1 MKIAEIMTHDPEW
14 ISPETSVEDA
24 ACKMRELD
32 AGFIPIG
39 DGQRL
44 QGILTD
50 RDIVIRAVAGGLD
63 AAISPVEDVMTPTV
77 IYCFDDQD
85 VRKAAD
91 LMAEKQVRRLI
102 VLNRDKKLTGIVSL
116 GDICV
121 KGGDN
126 EMVGDALED
135 ISQSR
140 ILTY

>member
-1 MKIAEIMTHDPEW
+1 
-14 ISPETSVEDA
+14 
-24 ACKMRELD
+24 
-32 AGFIPIG
+32 
-39 DGQRL
+39 
-44 QGILTD
+44 
-50 RDIVIRAVAGGLD
+50 
-63 AAISPVEDVMTPTV
+63 MTPTV